1 MLNSNTNWNTGSK
14 TKVDYNTIILQIKEH
29 SKQNGTVYIGTDSFF
44 IKNKC
49 IFSTAIC
56 LYGADNQQG
65 GRYFFTKTKLNKK
78 QFPELSI
85 RMIKEAEKTI
95 GLANDIIVLV
105 PNAKL
110 ELHLDIS
117 PHDANEGTSHLAN
130 MLVGYVKGSGYECRT
145 KPHAFA
151 AASIADKHSK

>member
-1 MLNSNTNWNTGSK
+1 MFNTNWNTGSNK
-14 TKVDYNTIILQIKEH
+14 KINYNSIILQIKEH

-44 IKNKC
+44 IKDNC

-65 GRYFFTKTKLNKK
+65 GRYFYTKSKVNKK

-85 RMIKEAEKTI
+85 RMIKEAENTI
-95 GLANDIIVLV
+95 TLANDIMKKV
-105 PNAKL
+105 PSAKL

-117 PHDANEGTSHLAN
+117 PQENNEGTSHLAN
-130 MLVGYVKGSGYECRT
+130 MLIGYVKGSGYECRV
-145 KPHAFA
+145 KPDAFA
-151 AASIADKHSK
+151 AASIADRHSK

>member
-1 MLNSNTNWNTGSK
+1 MLNSTTTWNTGSK
-14 TKVDYNTIILQIKEH
+14 NIIDYNTIIEQIKEH

-56 LYGADNQQG
+56 LYGADKQKG
-65 GRYFFTKTKLNKK
+65 GRYFYTKTSLNKK

-85 RMIKEAEKTI
+85 RMIKEAENTI
-95 GLANDIIVLV
+95 LIANNIIDEV
-105 PNAKL
+105 PSAIL

-117 PHDANEGTSHLAN
+117 PHENNEGTSHLAN
-130 MLVGYVKGSGYECRT
+130 MLIGYVRGSGYECRV
-145 KPHAFA
+145 KPDAFA
-151 AASIADKHSK
+151 AASIADRHSK

>member
-1 MLNSNTNWNTGSK
+1 MIKTIWNTGSNDNI
-14 TKVDYNTIILQIKEH
+14 TFNEIIEQIKKH
-29 SKQNGTVYIGTDSFF
+29 TLLNGTIYIGTDSFF

-49 IFSTAIC
+49 IFATAIC
-56 LYGADNQQG
+56 LYGADKQKG
-65 GRYFFTKTKLNKK
+65 GRYFYIKTSLNKK

-95 GLANDIIVLV
+95 NLANHIVELI
-105 PNAKL
+105 PTAKL

-117 PHDANEGTSHLAN
+117 PQENHEGTSHLAK
-130 MLVGYVKGSGYECRT
+130 MLVGYVKGSGYECRI
-145 KPHAFA
+145 KPYAFA